1 MYQKYMKSKRNV
13 FKWLFFIKRCKIQR
27 VRNIVGLLSGF
38 RPSRIWPERG
48 SIFLWEK
55 FRKQLKKKIFFFL
68 LLNWYLRKITLEY
81 KWQKGNR
88 TIIASTVSAH
98 KVHFT
103 HFLHAFSSL
112 ESNRKTAS
120 YVQGVQT
127 SFEYSSQQYFR
138 EHQSNVKLQFQ
149 WTKRTTFIYSI
160 RTF

>member
-48 SIFLWEK
+48 SIFCEK
-55 FRKQLKKKIFFFL
+55 KSESNLIFFTII
-68 LLNWYLRKITLEY
+68 LNWYLRKITLEY

-138 EHQSNVKLQFQ
+138 EHKS
-149 WTKRTTFIYSI
+149 
-160 RTF
+160 

>member
-48 SIFLWEK
+48 SIFCEK
-55 FRKQLKKKIFFFL
+55 KSESNWKKNLFFL

-138 EHQSNVKLQFQ
+138 EHKS
-149 WTKRTTFIYSI
+149 
-160 RTF
+160 